1 MPFETAGGSCRSL
14 RSAIVKV
21 ELLVVVL
28 EVVLAVVVTAFAR
41 VAVIIVVG
49 AL

>member
-1 MPFETAGGSCRSL
+1 M
-14 RSAIVKV
+14 KV
-21 ELLVVVL
+21 VLNVVVL

-41 VAVIIVVG
+41 VAVIIFVR